1 MIFVAVGT
9 QKFQLNRLLI
19 LIDNLIENKIIT
31 DEVFAQ
37 IGNCDYIPKNY
48 RYADFLDKSSFD
60 EYISKCRLLITHS
73 GVGTIISGINSKK
86 PVIVFPRLKKYNEHV
101 DDHQLQIAQSFTEL
115 NYVLMCGEN
124 DSLEKL
130 IEQSETHKFDRYISQ
145 RKNMISRID
154 KFLQSI

>member
-48 RYADFLDKSSFD
+48 GYTDFLDKSSFD
-60 EYISKCRLLITHS
+60 EYIKKCRLLITHS
-73 GVGTIISGINSKK
+73 GVGTIISGINSRK

-101 DDHQLQIAQSFTEL
+101 DDHQLEIAQSFTEQ

-124 DSLEKL
+124 DSLEKI
-130 IEQSETHKFDRYISQ
+130 IEQSRTHKFDRYVSQ